1 MEPLN
6 VQDIKNFLNI
16 LESVTFGKIQDKI
29 IYDLYGNPV
38 FTISENEATKR
49 ELKFVTENKNPRIKQ
64 YIETYNKITGN
75 NNKETK

>member
-6 VQDIKNFLNI
+6 AQDINNFLNI

-49 ELKFVTENKNPRIKQ
+49 ELKFVTEDKNPRIKQ
-64 YIETYNKITGN
+64 YVATYNKITGN
-75 NNKETK
+75 DKETK